1 LENTLSSW
9 RLRSRFRV
17 PANESA
23 LIAEIHRLGHVLE
36 LRYEGNDAL
45 IIAHVPREL
54 AQKLERY
61 IAASS

>member
-1 LENTLSSW
+1 
-9 RLRSRFRV
+9 LRSRFRI

-23 LIAEIHRLGHVLE
+23 LIAEIHRVGHVLE

-45 IIAHVPREL
+45 IVAHVPPDL

-61 IAASS
+61 AEPS